1 MSEAINPKAA
11 AVTSFCADILI
22 TFAEGG
28 WGSWYRIH
36 EYKWADEAALL
47 DARKSALECADPA
60 GTFVV
65 ISNIEAD
72 TKAERR
78 KCHKL
83 TPVEIEAAIKKLVD
97 PAVSSKELALHKSYR
112 ATVFHAYSEC
122 LSGDEF
128 AAGDIDA
135 ELADYIVQV
144 AIFGSVIF
152 S

>member
-1 MSEAINPKAA
+1 MSEADSKAA
-11 AVTSFCADILI
+11 AITSFCADII
-22 TFAEGG
+22 VTFAEGG
-28 WGSWYRIH
+28 WGSWYHLH
-36 EYKWADEAALL
+36 EYKWAKDGADFNAPVE
-47 DARKSALECADPA
+47 ECADPA

-83 TPVEIEAAIKKLVD
+83 TPIEIEAAVKKLVD
-97 PAVSSKELALHKSYR
+97 PAVSSKELALHSRYR

-122 LSGDEF
+122 LSGNEF

-135 ELADYIVQV
+135 MLADFIVQV
-144 AIFGSVIF
+144 ALFGSVVF

>member
-1 MSEAINPKAA
+1 MTADSKAA
-11 AVTSFCADILI
+11 AVTSFCADII
-22 TFAEGG
+22 VTFAESG
-28 WGSWYRIH
+28 WGSWYHLH
-36 EYKWADEAALL
+36 EYRWADEAALL
-47 DARKSALECADPA
+47 DARKSMLECADPA

-65 ISNIEAD
+65 ISNGEAD
-72 TKAERR
+72 TKAERKKR
-78 KCHKL
+78 HKL
-83 TPVEIEAAIKKLVD
+83 TPVEIEAAVKKLVD
-97 PAVSSKELALHKSYR
+97 PSVSSKELALHSKYR

>member
-1 MSEAINPKAA
+1 MSEADSKAA
-11 AVTSFCADILI
+11 AITSFCADII
-22 TFAEGG
+22 VTFAEGG
-28 WGSWYRIH
+28 WGSWYHLH
-36 EYKWADEAALL
+36 EYKWAKDGADFNAPVE
-47 DARKSALECADPA
+47 ECADPA

-83 TPVEIEAAIKKLVD
+83 TPVEIEAAVKKLVD
-97 PAVSSKELALHKSYR
+97 PAVSSKELALHSSYR
-112 ATVFHAYSEC
+112 ATVFAAYSEC
-122 LSGDEF
+122 LNGDEF

>member
-1 MSEAINPKAA
+1 MSEADSKAA
-11 AVTSFCADILI
+11 AITSFCADII
-22 TFAEGG
+22 VTFAEGG
-28 WGSWYRIH
+28 WGSWYHLH
-36 EYKWADEAALL
+36 EYKWAKDGADFNAPVE
-47 DARKSALECADPA
+47 ECADPA

-83 TPVEIEAAIKKLVD
+83 TPIEIEAAVKKLVD
-97 PAVSSKELALHKSYR
+97 PAVSSKELALHSRYR
-112 ATVFHAYSEC
+112 ATVFTAYSKC
-122 LSGDEF
+122 LNGDEF